1 MDDLRGSIL
10 KVQHKQSNWQGHGFA
25 SDDDVRRIMNRDSVR
40 TALRDRDIA
49 PKDKMEPA
57 QIDNAVETI
66 ISRAQRIFAILV
78 LISRTKFIRRFIE
91 SDNFQ
96 NSTLDQGLPFDRHK
110 LRHILKDENVETQ
123 FLDQQWSF
131 TAPILSDSI
140 FARILPRNSILPFTK
155 NDRLGEGSFGVVYV
169 IAIPPSH
176 QLFVHESSP
185 VEVRPRPDV
194 VEKPAD
200 CTSLSVKSSDLG
212 QPPKRI
218 TNKNYAHFPP

>member
-1 MDDLRGSIL
+1 MDELRGSIL

-25 SDDDVRRIMNRDSVR
+25 SDDDVRRIMNRGSVR
-40 TALRDRDIA
+40 TALRDRGIS
-49 PKDKMEPA
+49 PNDKMEPA

-96 NSTLDQGLPFDRHK
+96 NSTLDQGLPFDSHR
-110 LRHILKDENVETQ
+110 LRHILKDKNVETQ
-123 FLDQQWSF
+123 FFDQQWSF
-131 TAPILSDSI
+131 AAPILSDSV
-140 FARILPRNSILPFTK
+140 FARVLPGNSILPFTK
-155 NDRLGEGSFGVVYV
+155 NHCIGEGSFGVVYV

-176 QLFVHESSP
+176 QLFVQDSSP
-185 VEVRPRPDV
+185 VEVRPEPDV
-194 VEKPAD
+194 VGRPANA
-200 CTSLSVKSSDLG
+200 TSLSVKSSNLG
-212 QPPKRI
+212 QPRERI